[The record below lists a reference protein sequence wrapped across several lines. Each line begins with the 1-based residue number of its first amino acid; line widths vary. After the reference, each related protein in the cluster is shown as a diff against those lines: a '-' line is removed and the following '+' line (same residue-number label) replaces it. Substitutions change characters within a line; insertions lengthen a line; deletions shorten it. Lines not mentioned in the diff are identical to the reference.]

1 MWHRWPPTLLLR
13 RLLVVT
19 ISLLMI
25 SPELALPAERPEL
38 AIALLYPQS
47 TSSARAVYDDIRD
60 SVSRGVK
67 SRGYR
72 YVEMV
77 LQQAGSDRDALRQWA
92 DRNDIA
98 SVVALGRLA
107 NETAR
112 SLKPEIPVIAGALN
126 LEQTPDT
133 SGISLTPNPKLLF
146 GRLKELA
153 PDISRVLIICNPDR
167 DAQLLRAARASAREL
182 QLEISQFAAGDI
194 RDATQHYY
202 NVFRYSNPR
211 TDAIWIIDD
220 SLVDANVTLP
230 KIMENAWA
238 SNFVLISNV
247 LDHVSRGALLATF
260 VDPNA
265 LGERLAQLATDAAS
279 GKPVGQLLGEDV
291 QFAVNARVA
300 SHLGLQLNERSKLRY
315 GLVVGER

>member
-1 MWHRWPPTLLLR
+1 MSHRRPPTFRLR
-13 RLLVVT
+13 RLLVVI
-19 ISLLMI
+19 ISVLMI
-25 SPELALPAERPEL
+25 SPQHAFPAER
-38 AIALLYPQS
+38 AGSSIALLYPQS

-60 SVSRGVK
+60 NVSRGVK

-92 DRNDIA
+92 DRNNVA
-98 SVVALGRLA
+98 AVVALGRLA
-107 NETAR
+107 NENAR
-112 SLKPEIPVIAGALN
+112 SLRPEIPIIAGALN
-126 LEQTPDT
+126 LEQIPDT

-146 GRLKELA
+146 ARLKEVA
-153 PDISRVLIICNPDR
+153 PEISRVLIICNPDR
-167 DAQLLRAARASAREL
+167 DTQLLKAARAASREL
-182 QLEISQFAAGDI
+182 QLEISQFAAADI
-194 RDATQHYY
+194 REATQHYY

-220 SLVDANVTLP
+220 SLVDPDVTLP

-238 SNFVLISNV
+238 NNFVLISNV

-260 VDPNA
+260 VDPNG
-265 LGERLAQLATDAAS
+265 LGDRLSQLAADAAS
-279 GKPVGQLLGEDV
+279 GKAVGQVLGEDV
-291 QFAVNARVA
+291 KFAVNARVA